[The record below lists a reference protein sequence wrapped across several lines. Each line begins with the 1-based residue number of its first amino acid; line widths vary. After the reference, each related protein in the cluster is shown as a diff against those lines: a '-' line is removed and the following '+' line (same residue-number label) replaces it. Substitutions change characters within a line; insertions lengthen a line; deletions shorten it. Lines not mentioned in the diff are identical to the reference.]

1 MNIALWLQRQAQ
13 EAPAR
18 PALFLG
24 QQQVATYGEFHQRAL
39 ALAGW
44 LRRQDIEPG
53 DRVAIFM
60 ANCPD
65 YLIAL
70 YAIWYAGA
78 AAVPINAK
86 LHGAEARYILD
97 HSGSRLVFASPGLND
112 ALAEAGVEIPIS
124 TAGTAAWV
132 AALEEAPLA
141 EPEMRDPQDLAW
153 LFYTS
158 GTTGRP
164 KGVQITHRMLVAVS
178 LAYFADVDAATG
190 QDQILYAAPMS
201 HGAGLYNMLHV
212 LVGAS
217 HVCPPS
223 QGFDEVEIFD
233 LAQHFGRV
241 QLFAAPTM
249 VTRMTAVAKQ
259 TGRDGAGL
267 RSVVYAGGPMY
278 LADIIEA
285 EAQFGAIF
293 IQIYGQG
300 ECPMGI
306 TVLRREEVSDRS
318 HPEWQAR
325 LSSVGRAQAGV
336 ELRIGDAEGKALPI
350 GEMGE
355 IMVRGDAVMPGYWN
369 NPEASAETLQGGWL
383 RTGDVGCLDA
393 AGYLTLTD
401 RSKDL
406 IISGGSNVYP
416 REVEEALL
424 THPKVQEV
432 SVVGTAPSGLGRRG
446 GGLCGWAGPR
456 QRRWIAIAVIR
467 LPGSNAPRPISQC
480 PSCPRTTMARCSRPN
495 CASNWSRKASS
506 QDRFE
511 SGRCGLRYRERAI
524 TPGWSGHF
532 RPA

>member
-1 MNIALWLQRQAQ
+1 MNIALWLQRQAL
-13 EAPAR
+13 AHGTR
-18 PALFLG
+18 PALYLG
-24 QQQVATYGEFHQRAL
+24 TKEVADYAGFHHQAA

-44 LRRQDIEPG
+44 LQAQGIAPG

-70 YAIWYAGA
+70 YGIWYAGA

-86 LHGAEARYILD
+86 LHGAEARYILED
-97 HSGSRLVFASPGLND
+97 SGAKLVFASDGLD
-112 ALAEAGVEIPIS
+112 QALAAAGCATPVVAA
-124 TAGTAAWV
+124 AGDTYAAALQMEPV
-132 AALEEAPLA
+132 AALQT
-141 EPEMRDPQDLAW
+141 RDAQDLAW

-164 KGVQITHRMLVAVS
+164 KGVMITHGMLAVVS
-178 LAYFADVDAATG
+178 LTYFADVDAATG
-190 QDQILYAAPMS
+190 ADQILYAAPMS

-212 LVGAS
+212 LVGAA
-217 HVCPPS
+217 HVCPAS
-223 QGFDEVEIFD
+223 CGFDEREIFD
-233 LAQHFGRV
+233 LAAHFGRV
-241 QLFAAPTM
+241 QIFAAPTM
-249 VTRMTAVAKQ
+249 VTRMTAVAKAE
-259 TGRDGAGL
+259 GRSGRGL
-267 RSVVYAGGPMY
+267 RSVIYAGGPMY

-285 EAQFGAIF
+285 EAHFGPIF

-318 HPEWQAR
+318 HPDWQGR
-325 LSSVGRAQAGV
+325 LAGVGRAQAGV
-336 ELRIGDAEGKALPI
+336 ELRIGDAAGEPLPV

-355 IMVRGDAVMPGYWN
+355 IMVSGQAVMPGYWN

-383 RTGDVGCLDA
+383 RTGDMGVLDA

-424 THPKVQEV
+424 THPQVQEV
-432 SVVGTAPSGLGRRG
+432 SVVGRAHADWGEEVVAFVVGDVTEANLDAHCRGL
-446 GGLCGWAGPR
+446 
-456 QRRWIAIAVIR
+456 IARFKCPKAYMHVAELPKNNYGKVLKTELRAR
-467 LPGSNAPRPISQC
+467 LVKPGQ
-480 PSCPRTTMARCSRPN
+480 T
-495 CASNWSRKASS
+495 
-506 QDRFE
+506 
-511 SGRCGLRYRERAI
+511 
-524 TPGWSGHF
+524 
-532 RPA
+532 